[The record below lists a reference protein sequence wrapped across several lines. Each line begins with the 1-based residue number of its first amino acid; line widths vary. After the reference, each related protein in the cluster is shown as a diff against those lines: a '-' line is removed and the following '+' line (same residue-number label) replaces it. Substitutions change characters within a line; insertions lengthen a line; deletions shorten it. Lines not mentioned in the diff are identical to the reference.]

1 MANSNPRD
9 LPIPAGTVLRTTIQ
23 DNFDKLDEDQATI
36 YRTIVSYA
44 IYLSNIT
51 RLDIAYATGQLARM
65 MAKPNTNHLSIA
77 KGLLRYLKGTAT
89 AGITYKPTQLGDN
102 YTVWSDA
109 TWGTEDDRKSFQ
121 GYVLVQHK
129 GSIS

>member
-9 LPIPAGTVLRTTIQ
+9 LPIPARTVLRTIIQ

-36 YRTIVSYA
+36 YHTIISHA

-51 RLDIAYATGQLARM
+51 RLDIVYATGQLARM

-77 KGLLRYLKGTAT
+77 KGLLRYLKGIAI
-89 AGITYKPTQLGDN
+89 ARITY
-102 YTVWSDA
+102 
-109 TWGTEDDRKSFQ
+109 
-121 GYVLVQHK
+121 
-129 GSIS
+129 